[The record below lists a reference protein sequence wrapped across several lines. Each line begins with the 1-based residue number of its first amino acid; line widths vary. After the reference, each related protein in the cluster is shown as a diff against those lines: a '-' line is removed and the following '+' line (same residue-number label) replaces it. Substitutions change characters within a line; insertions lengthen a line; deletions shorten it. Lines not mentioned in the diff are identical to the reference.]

1 MPTFEFTAPDGRVYE
16 IEGPEGATQ
25 SEAWRVLQ
33 RRLTPVPEQ
42 LPTGPESVQE
52 ELAERSVPEQALA
65 GVGASAAET
74 YYGTKELLR
83 RPGAEA
89 LSEAV
94 GEPVSALS
102 LEDQRRLEEWR
113 AIRGGPATAGRVVG
127 EMAQVGLPAARAY
140 QAARVG
146 GPLVR
151 ATAPIT
157 AESGVVGAYEGLKP
171 PEPGETRLGRV
182 GGAAALNLGL
192 GAGMNVLGRAV
203 LPRGYPKSQAA
214 LREEEMLR
222 GVGVKPRLPMTLAA
236 EPGGPVGRSLMWAQ
250 RYPLMSLPGTSAV
263 LRKQISRSLDDWR
276 EAMFLQAVPERARGE
291 IRLPRQFSG
300 VENPAQ
306 KTLENIGDWYS
317 REYKRVL
324 DPYNF
329 RVRVQDPRK
338 AKGTLTF
345 TGGIQDALNSIPT
358 KVARNKVRQELN
370 QIFKG
375 QTNNRGIMSGEAVS
389 AVKTAIRNRRIASK
403 KKPDIAD
410 GWRRASEA
418 FEDEVERQLKMQD
431 MSAAVDY
438 ASLRAPYRNL
448 VALEE
453 TSGRLKAK
461 FAEFSPDDLYAATI
475 AKSKRESGRRPVAYG
490 QAPFQQEAQRGA
502 RDVYTIDPTKRQ
514 EGSVFQVAAL
524 GGLTGIGGMASPV
537 TTGAIWAGMLGTLP
551 YPIQRYLMQGYPA
564 QQSLRQLQR
573 SPVLQRA
580 LSTGRAGT
588 TAGVY
593 D

>member
-1 MPTFEFTAPDGRVYE
+1 MKPWERYQRKPWEHYGTPTLERM
-16 IEGPEGATQ
+16 
-25 SEAWRVLQ
+25 
-33 RRLTPVPEQ
+33 
-42 LPTGPESVQE
+42 PTGPESVQE
-52 ELAERSVPEQALA
+52 ELAERSVPEQVLA

-83 RPGAEA
+83 GAGNEVLEEA
-89 LSEAV
+89 L
-94 GEPVSALS
+94 GEDIPALS
-102 LEDQRRLEEWR
+102 PEDQRRLEEWR
-113 AIRGGPATAGRVVG
+113 AIRGGPATVGRVIG
-127 EMAQVGLPAARAY
+127 ETAQVALPAARAY

-157 AESGVVGAYEGLKP
+157 AESGVVGGYAALKP
-171 PEPGETRLGRV
+171 PEPGETRLGRA
-182 GGAAALNLGL
+182 GTAAALNLGL
-192 GAGMNVLGRAV
+192 GSAMNVAGRTV

-222 GVGVKPRLPMTLAA
+222 SVGVEPRLPMTLAA

-276 EAMFLQAVPERARGE
+276 EGMFLRAVPERARGE
-291 IRLPRQFSG
+291 IRLPRQFTD

-306 KTLENIGDWYS
+306 QTFRSIGDWYS
-317 REYKRVL
+317 REYKRLL
-324 DPYNF
+324 DPYDF
-329 RVRVQDPRK
+329 RVMVPQP
-338 AKGTLTF
+338 
-345 TGGIQDALNSIPT
+345 GGKNIPTQLIQDAVATIPT
-358 KVARNKVRQELN
+358 KNARQTVEKELRQIL
-370 QIFKG
+370 KG
-375 QTNNRGIMSGEAVS
+375 QTNNLGVMSGEAVS

-418 FEDEVERQLKMQD
+418 FDDEVERQLKMQD
-431 MSAAVDY
+431 MPAAIDY

-448 VALEE
+448 VTLEDAAAR
-453 TSGRLKAK
+453 TKGK
-461 FAEFSPDDLYAATI
+461 FGEFTVDDLYAASI
-475 AKSKRESGRRPVAYG
+475 AKSKREAGPRPVARG
-490 QAPFQQEAQRGA
+490 QAALQTEAQRAA

-551 YPIQRYLMQGYPA
+551 YPVQRYLMQGYPT
-564 QQSLRQLQR
+564 QQSLRRLQQ

-580 LSTGRAGT
+580 LSAGRAGAT
-588 TAGVY
+588 TGTI